1 MDETAYRQALS
12 ATSPNACPFEKTI
25 LANCATCSRAE
36 KRNIAERELVSCS
49 NAEARLRCIE
59 FRDLLRHNFT
69 FALGKLH
76 IDTPLPHAQEMR
88 MQCGGLK
95 GLRFSLD
102 ASDQVGDV
110 AELLGLS
117 LQKFGSLDDLPYSE
131 MVRLANSLYK
141 PR

>member
-1 MDETAYRQALS
+1 MDETAYRQS
-12 ATSPNACPFEKTI
+12 ATFPNACPFEKTL

-36 KRNIAERELVSCS
+36 KHNIAEREIVCCD
-49 NAEARLRCIE
+49 NAEARRRCVE
-59 FRDLLRHNFT
+59 FRDRLRHGFS

-95 GLRFSLD
+95 GLRYSLD
-102 ASDQVGDV
+102 AGDQVGDV
-110 AELLGLS
+110 AGLLDLS
-117 LQKFGSLDDLPYSE
+117 VQKFGSLEDFPYSE